1 MKKEMGVGLLALVLL
16 TAGTACGKQTEA
28 PTAEAAAQT
37 VSLAKVQRA
46 SLSNRLTF
54 NGTLE
59 AKEELKLVPKGT
71 GKVAHSNGEVGQMVR
86 AGDVLMELDNADI
99 QARLDS
105 AKAGVAVNEA
115 NLQKA
120 QVQLE
125 MDQIALDDAQRN
137 YERQKAL
144 FEAGAAPKTEF
155 ENSKSAYDTAVKRV
169 ANDQASIA
177 SAQAQMQQSQAQI
190 RQIEVELNDTI
201 LRSPVTGIIADRS
214 ANTGEYVSN
223 TNPAFTVVNIDTV
236 EVKANL
242 TETDINYVKTGQE
255 VEVKITAARTEPF
268 KGRITKISPI
278 ADEKSKTY
286 PIWISIDNHDYIL
299 KPGMFAEFQLN
310 TNQKTDVL
318 TVPTEAI
325 IERNGTPMIYLAVE
339 GKAVEKKVHLGIT
352 DGKLVEILDGI
363 TENDKIITS
372 GLKTLTDG
380 VAIAEQGST
389 QTAPAP
395 AEQAPSGGQAQ

>member
-1 MKKEMGVGLLALVLL
+1 MGVGLLALVLL
-16 TAGTACGKQTEA
+16 TAGTACGKQPEA
-28 PTAEAAAQT
+28 TTAEAPAQT

-71 GKVAHSNGEVGQMVR
+71 GKVAQINGEVGQMVR
-86 AGDVLMELDNADI
+86 AGDVLMELDNRDI

-105 AKAGVAVNEA
+105 ARAGVAVNEA
-115 NLQKA
+115 SLQRA

-125 MDQIALDDAQRN
+125 MDQIALGDAQRN

-155 ENSKSAYDTAVKRV
+155 ENSKSAYDKADKQV

-190 RQIEVELNDTI
+190 RQIEVELNDTV
-201 LRSPVTGIIADRS
+201 LRSPVTGIIAERS

-278 ADEKSKTY
+278 ADEKAKTY

-325 IERNGTPMIYLAVE
+325 IERNGTPMIYLAVD

-363 TENDKIITS
+363 TENDKVITS

-389 QTAPAP
+389 ATAPAP
-395 AEQAPSGGQAQ
+395 AEQSPPGGQAQ